1 MTLGQKRKKMV
12 EEQIAA
18 MRRSAYALL
27 DSASKLEIMLVT
39 EDIPDAA
46 HIALSGST
54 PVVVESTGQMAR
66 GMPKVLV
73 ADYMASVGTRAVT
86 QTDIIRDIKSKKNV
100 RLRMTSVRRALDAL
114 EDAGDVE
121 RIRDTK
127 AWRAVPKLRSV
138 T

>member
-1 MTLGQKRKKMV
+1 
-12 EEQIAA
+12 
-18 MRRSAYALL
+18 
-27 DSASKLEIMLVT
+27 
-39 EDIPDAA
+39 
-46 HIALSGST
+46 
-54 PVVVESTGQMAR
+54 
-66 GMPKVLV
+66 MPKVLV